1 MSRSSH
7 FHALHPAMQCS
18 VEVEAIAESL
28 VTCVK
33 VVSTQK
39 SNSISRFRQ
48 ALGQV
53 RPPIGS
59 SVRCRENTFKAKWQ
73 AESGKNSFS
82 KITRKIEQLKPYNV
96 LNTDRKPVFL
106 NRLM

>member
-7 FHALHPAMQCS
+7 FHALHPAVQCS

-39 SNSISRFRQ
+39 TNSISRFRQ

-53 RPPIGS
+53 RPPIGHLCG
-59 SVRCRENTFKAKWQ
+59 V
-73 AESGKNSFS
+73 GK
-82 KITRKIEQLKPYNV
+82 IPLI
-96 LNTDRKPVFL
+96 
-106 NRLM
+106 